1 MNNIPSDIVLMIY
14 NNLHLLDIYNLNIVN
29 KYFYDIFRMNKK
41 YIIKNSTNEII
52 DLYNDSIIYN
62 VRKDY
67 YDNAFIDNAI
77 TKNNKVKFSFYHDNS
92 YNIYKYRNYIYKIT
106 LNYKDSFLIKKTLD
120 KLENIYFLD
129 IAFNDINDISFLS
142 NINIKKL
149 NLSKCIHINN
159 LPKFKCLEEINL
171 SNCPRLFFNND
182 VLSLLKN
189 VKIINLSYCNNLSDD
204 LDLSI
209 LENVIDLNISS
220 CTKLKSDITCLKK
233 LEKLNI
239 YNCNNIIYNFNY
251 LNNLKSVIID
261 CVFYNKNK
269 HNLNKY
275 FNKENIKHC
284 CLSDNKKYCF
294 TCNKCIETTKIYY
307 M

>member
-1 MNNIPSDIVLMIY
+1 MELSPVRHHWAQYIARPDFL
-14 NNLHLLDIYNLNIVN
+14 
-29 KYFYDIFRMNKK
+29 FYI
-41 YIIKNSTNEII
+41 S
-52 DLYNDSIIYN
+52 
-62 VRKDY
+62 V
-67 YDNAFIDNAI
+67 
-77 TKNNKVKFSFYHDNS
+77 
-92 YNIYKYRNYIYKIT
+92 
-106 LNYKDSFLIKKTLD
+106 
-120 KLENIYFLD
+120 
-129 IAFNDINDISFLS
+129 IA
-142 NINIKKL
+142 
-149 NLSKCIHINN
+149 
-159 LPKFKCLEEINL
+159 
-171 SNCPRLFFNND
+171 
-182 VLSLLKN
+182 
-189 VKIINLSYCNNLSDD
+189 
-204 LDLSI
+204 LSI

-239 YNCNNIIYNFNY
+239 YNCDNIIYNFNY
-251 LNNLKSVIID
+251 LNNLKNVIID